1 MQGGNWSSEKFKC
14 ILWATHERTKHVYH
28 FKSLYLWLVQTA
40 WNPFWNTFEE
50 LLFGEFGIWKIKLEF
65 LFQKAKNVKRAVPV
79 TGTKQKWMLMW
90 IIQVWLP
97 PLAVRVGAS
106 STPVLPTYK
115 YWKSLF
121 SILPSSQL
129 PSAFWEGKCPKEP
142 VTVLLRAKYTLFIA
156 LSACLLLTRCANF
169 AQVKHK

>member
-1 MQGGNWSSEKFKC
+1 MTLFTSHNNLSNTFIFPIIQGGNWSSEKFKC

-79 TGTKQKWMLMW
+79 TGTKLG
-90 IIQVWLP
+90 
-97 PLAVRVGAS
+97 GAEVDAYVDYS
-106 STPVLPTYK
+106 GVA
-115 YWKSLF
+115 
-121 SILPSSQL
+121 PSFGSQGWSQQHT
-129 PSAFWEGKCPKEP
+129 SASH
-142 VTVLLRAKYTLFIA
+142 L
-156 LSACLLLTRCANF
+156 
-169 AQVKHK
+169 